1 MRRIGTVAMTA
12 AERQQQLRDKR
23 RRELLDLKEEI
34 NAVEAAWW
42 VLSPNTRRQIEE
54 FAPKLVLWF
63 ERDTTQNF
71 KGWEAA
77 RRRALHEKPPKAS

>member
-12 AERQQQLRDKR
+12 SERQQQLRDKR
-23 RRELLDLKEEI
+23 RRELLDLKGEI
-34 NAVEAAWW
+34 NAVETAWW
-42 VLSPNTRRQIEE
+42 ALSANKRRQIEAL
-54 FAPKLVLWF
+54 APKLVLWF

-77 RRRALHEKPPKAS
+77 RRRALLENPPKAS